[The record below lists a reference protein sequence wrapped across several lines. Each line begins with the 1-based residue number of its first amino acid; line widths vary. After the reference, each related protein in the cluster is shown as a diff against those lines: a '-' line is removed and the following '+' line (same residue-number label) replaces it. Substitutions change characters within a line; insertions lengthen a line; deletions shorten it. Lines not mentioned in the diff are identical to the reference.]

1 MPLKDLKTDLKSL
14 KYSKDRPFEGYSGQ
28 PYNEKP
34 IDQDPSTFAGSED
47 FLLRGGLS
55 APATAAEDV
64 KRLAQYFTDTKSPS
78 GALFVIKQNLL
89 SKSSVK
95 TQASKGAGYGGGALG
110 GLLTQQKGPINQGVY
125 TPLSTLAQAGVGF
138 TGTHLNNLGLD
149 PSSPMT
155 RNGKELYNTGRGINL
170 YNSSVEVG
178 ENNRLTKL
186 TQGFAFKTEIET
198 NDFTLNPNIGTGV
211 GKEILSY
218 QGGPGSILG
227 FGKTIVRVN
236 SHPIG
241 EQGTLSPLQYQSL
254 NRANES
260 QVFSGNTPVWNYSQL
275 ATLGVSTLTPTPKGY
290 SKYTF
295 SDSKQRI
302 QPQQRD
308 FRVPLLDPSKVAT
321 STVIG
326 ISPSYNPSNKRTIE
340 GESTSRINIS
350 SPGTP
355 GDIIS
360 YTKGKVNKDGKR
372 NIVDRIN
379 FLPIYKSDHVRASK
393 EDGIN
398 DLVKFRIASVLRNG
412 ETIYTH
418 FRAFINSFND
428 SYGSSWDSIKYMGR
442 GENFYKYGGFNRSI
456 SLSYTVAAQ
465 SRPEL
470 MSQYKKLNFIAST
483 LAPDYG
489 DTGLMGGT
497 LHKLTLGAWCYELPG
512 FISKFSLDIP
522 QDSPWEIAINDT
534 VSEGAGSGDSTVK
547 EMPHIV
553 NVSMDF
559 TPIHTF
565 RPELQ
570 KNDYNSKTGEVEKY
584 GPQQYL
590 GLQNGAVNNYKDAPS
605 LSEAETITTLEEPLG
620 EGDDFSVEEINYSP
634 TN

>member
-28 PYNEKP
+28 PYNEKS

-64 KRLAQYFTDTKSPS
+64 KRLAQYFTDVKSPS
-78 GALFVIKQNLL
+78 GALFIVKQNLL

-95 TQASKGAGYGGGALG
+95 TQASSGTGYGGGAIG
-110 GLLTQQKGPINQGVY
+110 SLLTQQKGPINQGVY

-138 TGTHLNNLGLD
+138 TGTHLNHLGLD

-155 RNGKELYNTGRGINL
+155 MNGRELFNSGRGINL
-170 YNSSVEVG
+170 YNSSVEIG
-178 ENNRLTKL
+178 EKNRLTKL
-186 TQGFAFKTEIET
+186 TQNFAFKTEEKID
-198 NDFTLNPNIGTGV
+198 DFTLNPNIGTGV

-227 FGKTIVRVN
+227 FGNTKIRVN
-236 SHPIG
+236 AHPIG

-260 QVFSGNTPVWNYSQL
+260 QVFLGNTPVWNYSQL
-275 ATLGVSTLTPTPKGY
+275 ASLGVKTSNSSPEGY
-290 SKYTF
+290 SDYTF
-295 SDSKQRI
+295 SNSKQRI
-302 QPQQRD
+302 QPKQRD
-308 FRVPLLDPSKVAT
+308 FRVPLLDPTKVAL

-326 ISPSYNPSNKRTIE
+326 IAPSYNPGDNKTIE

-350 SPGTP
+350 SPGTS

-360 YTKGKVNKDGKR
+360 YSRGKVNPDGKR

-379 FLPIYKSDHVRASK
+379 FLPIYQSKDASVRNSS

-398 DLVKFRIASVLRNG
+398 DLVKFRIASVLRN
-412 ETIYTH
+412 EKIVYTH

-428 SYGSSWDSIKYMGR
+428 SYGSTWNSIKYMGR
-442 GENFYKYGGFNRSI
+442 GEDFYKYGGFNRSI

-470 MSQYKKLNFIAST
+470 MAQYKKLNFIAST

-489 DTGLMGGT
+489 TTGLMGGT

-512 FISKFSLDIP
+512 FISKFSLDVP
-522 QDSPWEIAINDT
+522 QESPWEIAINDT
-534 VSEGAGSGDSTVK
+534 VSEGKGSGDTTVK

-570 KNDYNSKTGEVEKY
+570 QNTYNDEGEVESY
-584 GPQQYL
+584 GLQQYL
-590 GLQNGAVNNYKDAPS
+590 GLTNGAVNNYNNTPT
-605 LSEAETITTLEEPLG
+605 LSEAETIITPEPPLG
-620 EGDDFSVEEINYSP
+620 GDDDFSIEEINYNP
-634 TN
+634 T